1 MSPSRWASDSNVSI
15 PRSTKIQHHVG
26 FTMAADGSIESRTIG
41 KVRKEHE
48 AIKARLD
55 RIDLDIPRRE
65 IAVVRQ
71 ILDLI
76 DDELKG

>member
-1 MSPSRWASDSNVSI
+1 
-15 PRSTKIQHHVG
+15 
-26 FTMAADGSIESRTIG
+26 MAADGSIESRTIG

-65 IAVVRQ
+65 IEVVRQ

>member
-1 MSPSRWASDSNVSI
+1 
-15 PRSTKIQHHVG
+15 
-26 FTMAADGSIESRTIG
+26 MAADGPIDSRTIG
-41 KVRKEHE
+41 KVKKEYE

-65 IAVVRQ
+65 IEVVRQ